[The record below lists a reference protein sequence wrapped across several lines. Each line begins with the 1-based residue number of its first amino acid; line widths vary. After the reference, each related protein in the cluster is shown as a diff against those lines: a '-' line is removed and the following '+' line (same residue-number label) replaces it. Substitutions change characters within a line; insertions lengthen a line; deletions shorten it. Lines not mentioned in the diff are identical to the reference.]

1 MWRRPGRGASRGPI
15 SARLSVAAVLATVA
29 TAAGSGAGD
38 PEPPALLCPEVAI
51 INGLE
56 SFERQGT
63 DGSGELAYRAAME
76 NIDGACRV
84 EGDDL
89 LVDIRIDLVAQPGP
103 ALASSTL
110 ELPYFVSV
118 SRPDGGVIDRQD
130 FVGRVAVPPGARSA
144 GVTETFTQR
153 FVGLA
158 EGAADYEV
166 LFGFALP
173 EDEALRQRAAP

>member
-1 MWRRPGRGASRGPI
+1 MSPET
-15 SARLSVAAVLATVA
+15 RLAAVAVAALGCVA
-29 TAAGSGAGD
+29 VAGCAGGD
-38 PEPPALLCPEVAI
+38 PEPPAPLCPEVAI

-89 LVDIRIDLVAQPGP
+89 VVDIRIDLVAQPGP

-118 SRPDGGVIDRQD
+118 SRPDGEVIDRQD

-144 GVTETFTQR
+144 GVTETFAQR

-158 EGAADYEV
+158 EGAADYQV

-173 EDEALRQRAAP
+173 EDEALRQRATP